1 MNTSLWAPWRLSY
14 LRDLDRKATAAG
26 RPPNPG
32 ASGSATGRAAAGSA
46 GSGAEGGA
54 DDDFLRTVWE
64 SPSLDLEN
72 HVILRSD
79 AGLILLNRYPYANG
93 HLLIALGEAQPALGT
108 YSPAQRRA
116 FWELVDLAVA
126 LCHRT
131 LAPQGVNIGVNEG
144 RAAGAGVPAHLHAHV
159 VPRWHGDTNF
169 ITVVGDVRVIPDS
182 LERMAE
188 QYRAALAGLGS

>member
-26 RPPNPG
+26 R
-32 ASGSATGRAAAGSA
+32 SATGGPTGGPTGGGVGGS
-46 GSGAEGGA
+46 

-64 SPSLDLEN
+64 SPRLDLEN
-72 HVILRSD
+72 HVILRAAD
-79 AGLILLNRYPYANG
+79 GLVLLNRYPYANG
-93 HLLIALGEAQPALGT
+93 HLLIALGEAQPLLGA
-108 YSPAQRRA
+108 YSSEQRRS
-116 FWELVDLAVA
+116 FWALVDLAVA

-131 LAPQGVNIGVNEG
+131 ISPQGVNIGVNEG

-188 QYRAALAGLGS
+188 QYRAALPGLVV